1 MKNIQTGILK
11 ILALSSAMLC
21 SSLVH
26 ANEVNYLLS
35 NADSLYIKK
44 QYTQSFELY
53 QNLYKDG
60 RYSPA
65 MLLKMAYIQEGL
77 GHISPSLYYL
87 NLYYLASGDSQV
99 LNKLQ
104 ELASK
109 NKLEGYEYSE
119 MNQKIMFTLKKYS
132 LHISGMLAAFVIF
145 LVTIIYR
152 QRKNETPPISV
163 GIVATIIIVILA
175 LQVNM
180 SFEPSS
186 GIIADS
192 NTYLMSGPSA
202 GANVVAL
209 VGEGHK
215 IIIKDKKDVWLKVEW
230 LDKDAY
236 IKENQVMKVQL

>member
-11 ILALSSAMLC
+11 ILALTCAILC
-21 SSLVH
+21 SSLAH
-26 ANEVNYLLS
+26 ANDVNYLLN

-53 QNLYKDG
+53 QSLYKDG

-77 GHISPSLYYL
+77 GQISLSLYYL

-109 NKLEGYEYSE
+109 NKLEGYEHSD
-119 MNQKIMFTLKKYS
+119 MNQIMFTLKKYS
-132 LHISGMLAAFVIF
+132 FYLSGMLAAIVIF
-145 LVTIIYR
+145 LLTLIYR
-152 QRKNETPPISV
+152 QRKKETRPLSV
-163 GIVATIIIVILA
+163 GVFTTIIIAILA
-175 LQVNM
+175 LQVNL

-186 GIIADS
+186 GIITDS

-202 GANVVAL
+202 GANVIAL
-209 VGEGHK
+209 VSEGHK
-215 IIIKDKKDVWLKVEW
+215 IKIKDKKDVWLKVEW
-230 LDKDAY
+230 MDEVAY
-236 IKENQVMKVQL
+236 IKENQVLKVQL

>member
-11 ILALSSAMLC
+11 ILALTCTILC

-26 ANEVNYLLS
+26 ANDVNYLLKH
-35 NADSLYIKK
+35 ADSLYTKK

-53 QNLYKDG
+53 QSLYKDG

-77 GHISPSLYYL
+77 GQISLSLYYL

-109 NKLEGYEYSE
+109 NKLEGYEHSE
-119 MNQKIMFTLKKYS
+119 MNQVMFTLKKYS
-132 LHISGMLAAFVIF
+132 LYISGLLAAMVLF
-145 LVTIIYR
+145 LLAIIYR
-152 QRKNETPPISV
+152 QRKKETRPISA
-163 GIVATIIIVILA
+163 GILTTIMLVILA
-175 LQVNM
+175 LHVNF
-180 SFEPSS
+180 SFEPTS
-186 GIIADS
+186 GIIAES

-202 GANVVAL
+202 GANVIAL

-215 IIIKDKKDVWLKVEW
+215 IKIKDKKDVWLKVEW

>member
-11 ILALSSAMLC
+11 ILALTCAMLC

-26 ANEVNYLLS
+26 ANDVNYLLS

-77 GHISPSLYYL
+77 GHVSLSLYYL

-109 NKLEGYEYSE
+109 NKLKGYEHSE
-119 MNQKIMFTLKKYS
+119 MNQIMFTLKKYS
-132 LHISGMLAAFVIF
+132 VHISGMLAAIVIF
-145 LVTIIYR
+145 LLTIVYR
-152 QRKNETPPISV
+152 QRKKEIRPISIGV
-163 GIVATIIIVILA
+163 LTTIIIAIFA

-180 SFEPSS
+180 SFESPS
-186 GIIADS
+186 GIIVDS

-202 GANVVAL
+202 GANVIAL
-209 VGEGHK
+209 VSEGHK
-215 IIIKDKKDVWLKVEW
+215 IKIKDKKDVWLKVEW
-230 LDKDAY
+230 LNKDVY